1 VLSKQPWPHG
11 PLSQNSLESV
21 FTNIA
26 DQISRPDII
35 QNIQFQLVGKSASSR
50 YRFQREEV
58 KYKINRGDVKFYE
71 EMKTFFGQM
80 INEDR
85 RKAYEILIEVDQE
98 QDDGDLEISGMGE
111 ESSIEV

>member
-1 VLSKQPWPHG
+1 M
-11 PLSQNSLESV
+11 

-35 QNIQFQLVGKSASSR
+35 QNIQIQLVGKSASSR
-50 YRFQREEV
+50 YGCQREEV
-58 KYKINRGDVKFYE
+58 KHKIYRGDVKLYE

-85 RKAYEILIEVDQE
+85 RKAYEILLEADLE
-98 QDDGDLEISGMGE
+98 QDDGDVEIGVAGE